1 MDLGIVR
8 RIEGDNYT
16 VIAAGGP
23 QRSGSM
29 RLVAMVPSVVTLGG
43 FSYSFVQHRVTSLP
57 LVAPNPQLICQF
69 LDHALKL
76 GTGGVQEKGWD
87 CMCGVTPRSVPVVQ
101 PAVNSDTR

>member
-57 LVAPNPQLICQF
+57 LVAPNPQLIPI
-69 LDHALKL
+69 HV
-76 GTGGVQEKGWD
+76 GTHRNRHQV
-87 CMCGVTPRSVPVVQ
+87 
-101 PAVNSDTR
+101 DTSL